1 MEWRCEVAD
10 RIEIEIAE
18 DGEIIVTTP
27 GISGK
32 NHASADQFLAE
43 MEKLAG
49 GARQTQKK
57 RVGHVHLVEGK
68 KVYHK
73 H

>member
-1 MEWRCEVAD
+1 VAD

-18 DGEIIVTTP
+18 DGEIIVTTQ

-32 NHASADQFLAE
+32 NHASADEFLAS

-49 GARQTQKK
+49 GERKAVKK

-68 KVYHK
+68 RVYHK